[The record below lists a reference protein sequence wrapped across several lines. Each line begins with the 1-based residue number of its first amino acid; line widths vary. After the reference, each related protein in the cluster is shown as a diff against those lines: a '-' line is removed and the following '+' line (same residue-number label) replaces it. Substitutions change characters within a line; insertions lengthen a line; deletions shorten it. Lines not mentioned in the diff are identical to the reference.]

1 MLGVMKKFRA
11 VFDDV
16 MKNATFEDLRGDDAE
31 KRNGAVVLDIFLALF
46 LVDRDNQRCFPL

>member
-16 MKNATFEDLRGDDAE
+16 MKNATFEDLRGDAE

-46 LVDRDNQRCFPL
+46 LVDRDNQRCFSL